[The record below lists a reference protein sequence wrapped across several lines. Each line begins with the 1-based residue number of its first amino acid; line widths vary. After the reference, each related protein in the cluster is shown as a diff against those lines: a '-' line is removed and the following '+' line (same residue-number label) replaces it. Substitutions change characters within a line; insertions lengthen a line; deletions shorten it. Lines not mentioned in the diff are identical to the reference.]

1 MRASCTV
8 CRLTK
13 DTTGGGIHSQ
23 DMMPKPTKPSLS
35 SLSSSSATPHLVA
48 RNLFSVFD
56 IGGGRPKIGHLALPR
71 KLLSA
76 FWYEGKPYEFNF
88 SKAWTRVHME
98 F

>member
-1 MRASCTV
+1 MHASCTAY
-8 CRLTK
+8 RLIR
-13 DTTGGGIHSQ
+13 DTIGGGIRLP

-35 SLSSSSATPHLVA
+35 SLSSSSATPHLAA

-56 IGGGRPKIGHLALPR
+56 IGSGRLKTGHLALPR
-71 KLLSA
+71 KLLTA

>member
-1 MRASCTV
+1 MRASCTAY
-8 CRLTK
+8 RRIR
-13 DTTGGGIHSQ
+13 DTTGGGIRSQ
-23 DMMPKPTKPSLS
+23 DMMPKPAKPNPSL
-35 SLSSSSATPHLVA
+35 LSFSSATPHLAA

-71 KLLSA
+71 KLLTA